1 MLSSKCLIWL
11 IIGVAM
17 TVVLAGCGGGSN
29 GSSVSPTTGSVEG
42 TIQDFTSGLP
52 LQGVSVTVG
61 AFQAVTDANGHF
73 LISGLAPGSYQ
84 LVIVPN
90 PASHLVLP
98 PGSVP
103 PTVRVFPGDTTTLPS
118 TIFLMDESDLP
129 PTPPGS

>member
-17 TVVLAGCGGGSN
+17 TVVLSGCGGGSN
-29 GSSVSPTTGSVEG
+29 SVVSPTTGSVEG
-42 TIQDFTSGLP
+42 NIHDFTTGLP

-61 AFQAVTDANGHF
+61 GLQDVTDANGQF
-73 LISGLAPGSYQ
+73 LISGLAPGNYQ

-103 PTVRVFPGDTTTLPS
+103 PTVRVFAGDTTTLPS